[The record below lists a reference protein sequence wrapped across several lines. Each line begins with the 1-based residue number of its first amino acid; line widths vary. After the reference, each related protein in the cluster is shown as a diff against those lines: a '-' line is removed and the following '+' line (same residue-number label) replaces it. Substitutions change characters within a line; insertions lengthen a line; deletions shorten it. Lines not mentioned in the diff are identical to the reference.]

1 MSPVLTDAQRI
12 CKCTPKNCV
21 EPTTRRETDPL
32 RLPVCSTIP
41 LNSTYHSLN
50 SRRRQDFQA
59 FFLRSETVCPH
70 EPERFSSIS
79 GSIRTA
85 DICAN
90 IEKRPK
96 NALSRLRQPTSQQ
109 VERIS
114 TRCASKGSFFQ
125 FPAFLSLTDVSGD
138 ENSAFQKAFKAS
150 WPDGTESRLLPG
162 SSRRSRQMKRGNE
175 CPMD

>member
-96 NALSRLRQPTSQQ
+96 NALSRLCQPTSQPAAH
-109 VERIS
+109 IS
-114 TRCASKGSFFQ
+114 THCVSEESFWRFTAV
-125 FPAFLSLTDVSGD
+125 FYPSLTLRVM
-138 ENSAFQKAFKAS
+138 KTLPFKMRL
-150 WPDGTESRLLPG
+150 RLL
-162 SSRRSRQMKRGNE
+162 RQAAQNLGPFPDHLVARGK
-175 CPMD
+175 